1 MISLKI
7 LVTMFVLISCTV
19 SELFHQKWKVDQNII
34 VYFIFQSKPRPLKT
48 QGNIVHQWKQDTEVL
63 QEAVNQKMMTFRG
76 QSTMQAE

>member
-1 MISLKI
+1 MISLKM

-19 SELFHQKWKVDQNII
+19 SELFHQKLKVDRNII

-48 QGNIVHQWKQDTEVL
+48 QGNVVCQWQQDTEVL
-63 QEAVNQKMMTFRG
+63 QEAVNQQMMTFGG